1 MEVGVAKSCLHYK
14 FYIYLWMVLETAL
27 DLILAKKKKGLAD
40 KSKMCQSEIHL
51 NIHQDA
57 QTKVAFSSNIVAYNQ
72 GSRSHIQ
79 LH

>member
-1 MEVGVAKSCLHYK
+1 
-14 FYIYLWMVLETAL
+14 MVLETAL
-27 DLILAKKKKGLAD
+27 DLILAKKKKKGLAD

-57 QTKVAFSSNIVAYNQ
+57 QTKVVFSSSIVAYSQ